1 MFFKSVWNHHLR
13 LATNRCY
20 WVCGHSPWTTT
31 TREFFFHHRPQFTS
45 VSLMLLLPCCFRV
58 KKLHD
63 VRNDWNVIFGK
74 PLKSIHVVLKNPKY
88 KGVNGSTFKSTFNFA
103 YLSVIWWRQPIDCCI
118 YFLARSGEKMIE
130 IFALGLPPADHH
142 VFPCQDLLKTSFS
155 GQDIFWYVVQLK
167 QGYCLIRHDRSVIC
181 YLRIDAVGIFKQIKW
196 TWEYARS
203 RPY

>member
-1 MFFKSVWNHHLR
+1 MGLWS
-13 LATNRCY
+13 LAVNDDN
-20 WVCGHSPWTTT
+20 
-31 TREFFFHHRPQFTS
+31 TRVIFHHRPQFTS

-88 KGVNGSTFKSTFNFA
+88 KGVDGSKFKSTFNFA

-118 YFLARSGEKMIE
+118 YFLARSGEKMIK

-155 GQDIFWYVVQLK
+155 GA
-167 QGYCLIRHDRSVIC
+167 GYILICCATQTRVLPNSTRPKRHMLPENRC
-181 YLRIDAVGIFKQIKW
+181 CGYF
-196 TWEYARS
+196 
-203 RPY
+203 

>member
-13 LATNRCY
+13 LATSRCY

-88 KGVNGSTFKSTFNFA
+88 KGVDGSTFKSTFNFA
-103 YLSVIWWRQPIDCCI
+103 YLSVICWRQPIDCCI

-130 IFALGLPPADHH
+130 IFALGLPPADHD

-155 GQDIFWYVVQLK
+155 GA
-167 QGYCLIRHDRSVIC
+167 GYILICCATQTRVLPNSTRPKRHMLPENRC
-181 YLRIDAVGIFKQIKW
+181 CGYF
-196 TWEYARS
+196 
-203 RPY
+203 